1 MINLYLSIAVPVP
14 SVAAISKELCFP
26 GNINNND
33 LELTGSHGT
42 LQSPTEKHSGKYPP
56 DSSCDWLITVPD
68 GKIVKLSFDRFNL
81 QPSTHDECTAD
92 YVQIL
97 DGKDRRNSEIKGIY
111 CGHYISPEG
120 IRSSGRY
127 MRVLFRSDSLVS
139 DYEGFK
145 ATFTAEDKTRSKSE
159 MLIKLIKIFKK
170 WRKW

>member
-1 MINLYLSIAVPVP
+1 MPDVYSTGRYMRVTFYSGITSGRWGRPATGFKAHFEAVDPQLQRTFTPVVGTCGFISYQIRSGGHNDGFIATFTAEKKPTVPVP

-81 QPSTHDECTAD
+81 QPSTHDECT
-92 YVQIL
+92 QIMC
-97 DGKDRRNSEIKGIY
+97 R
-111 CGHYISPEG
+111 
-120 IRSSGRY
+120 
-127 MRVLFRSDSLVS
+127 F
-139 DYEGFK
+139 
-145 ATFTAEDKTRSKSE
+145 
-159 MLIKLIKIFKK
+159 
-170 WRKW
+170 